1 MSLIKVDEN
10 GYLKESWADKKSIKR
25 LKTILE
31 KGRLRYQ
38 ELKYIMNRLK
48 MFNIEIEDDL
58 GYKYMKMVQ
67 SCAQLSVYI
76 DRKKREL

>member
-1 MSLIKVDEN
+1 MSLIKVYEN

-38 ELKYIMNRLK
+38 ELKYIMTRLK

-58 GYKYMKMVQ
+58 GSRYMKMIQ
-67 SCAQLSVYI
+67 NCAQLSVYI
-76 DRKKREL
+76 NRKEREL